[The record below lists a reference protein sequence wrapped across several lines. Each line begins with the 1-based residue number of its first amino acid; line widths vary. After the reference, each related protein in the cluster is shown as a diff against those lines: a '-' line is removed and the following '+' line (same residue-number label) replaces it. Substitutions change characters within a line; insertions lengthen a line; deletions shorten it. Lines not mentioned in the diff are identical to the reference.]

1 MGVTIH
7 YRGQLADIGKI
18 NTLCDELTQVAE
30 KMQWAYNRLDED
42 GSKPSDARLEH
53 DERGAGIV
61 GQLGLKGISFKPH
74 PTCESI
80 SFFFNSDGNLCD
92 PMGAVLVCDGSLK
105 PEDAWLNVK
114 TQFAGPEI
122 HLWVVGLLKYVKEH
136 YIPGLEVS
144 DEGEYWETG
153 NFELLKEKMNFLDQ
167 KMDGVCGELSRVTGT
182 HLDRLSPEELASMI
196 EALLQDKFS

>member
-1 MGVTIH
+1 
-7 YRGQLADIGKI
+7 
-18 NTLCDELTQVAE
+18 
-30 KMQWAYNRLDED
+30 
-42 GSKPSDARLEH
+42 
-53 DERGAGIV
+53 
-61 GQLGLKGISFKPH
+61 
-74 PTCESI
+74 
-80 SFFFNSDGNLCD
+80 
-92 PMGAVLVCDGSLK
+92 MGAVLVCDGSLK

-153 NFELLKEKMNFLDQ
+153 DFDVFNEKMNFLNR
-167 KMDGVCGELSRVTGT
+167 KMNEVCSELSRVTGN
-182 HLDRLSPEELASMI
+182 HFERLSPEELASMI